1 MYDNLTK
8 EQLEKLRNKKRH
20 EIINCYLTHDDFT
33 RDILELDLKIIDE
46 TIRLNNGYM
55 IEGERYDMC

>member
-8 EQLEKLRNKKRH
+8 EQLEKLRSKKRH
-20 EIINCYLTHDDFT
+20 EIINCYLTHEDLT

-46 TIRLNNGYM
+46 RLRVINQ
-55 IEGERYDMC
+55 

>member
-33 RDILELDLKIIDE
+33 RDILELDLKVIE
-46 TIRLNNGYM
+46 ERLQVIG
-55 IEGERYDMC
+55 